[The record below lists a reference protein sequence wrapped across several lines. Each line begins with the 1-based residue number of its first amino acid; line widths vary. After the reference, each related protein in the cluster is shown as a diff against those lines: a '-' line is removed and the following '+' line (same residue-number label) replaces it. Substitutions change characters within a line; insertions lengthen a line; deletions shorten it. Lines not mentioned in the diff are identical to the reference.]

1 MTWEIWLIGVLG
13 ILCLT
18 LCYLV
23 FILNKKSK
31 ELSKE
36 NIVLDETNEQDYR
49 RDFVA
54 NVSHELRTPVSI
66 IKGFSETLLEDFEN
80 IKEKKRKDF
89 LEKINRNA
97 NRLHSLIEDLL
108 LLAQFDGNPNSL
120 KLQKIDLTTTIRE
133 VVEECKSRWDP
144 QKLNILLDL
153 PNFEVPITVDPQKMI
168 SVFEN
173 LLENAFNHAKE
184 LSRITIR
191 LKIIEKHTIAVC
203 EIEDDGQ
210 TTSAPA
216 EIEKLFERFY
226 RVDKSRSR
234 ARGGTGLG
242 LSIVKDIIEAH
253 NGKIMAKQ
261 SKSGGLIF
269 TFKLPLE
276 AMDSQG
282 NSVIVTQL

>member
-1 MTWEIWLIGVLG
+1 MNWEIWLIGVL
-13 ILCLT
+13 CLT

-23 FILNKKSK
+23 IILNKKSK

-36 NIVLDETNEQDYR
+36 NTAFDEANEEDYR

-108 LLAQFDGNPNSL
+108 LLAQFDGNPHSL
-120 KLQKIDLTTTIRE
+120 KLQTVELTTTIRE
-133 VVEECKSRWDP
+133 VVEECKSRWNP
-144 QKLNILLDL
+144 QELKVLLDL
-153 PNFEVPITVDPQKMI
+153 PNFEVPITVDPQKII

-191 LKIIEKHTIAVC
+191 LKIIEKQTMALC

-210 TTSAPA
+210 TTIAPA
-216 EIEKLFERFY
+216 EIAKLFERFY

-253 NGKIMAKQ
+253 NGQIMAKQ
-261 SKSGGLIF
+261 SKNGGLIF
-269 TFKLPLE
+269 TFKLPLQ
-276 AMDSQG
+276 AKDS
-282 NSVIVTQL
+282 

>member
-1 MTWEIWLIGVLG
+1 MTWEIWLIGVLW
-13 ILCLT
+13 IICLT

-36 NIVLDETNEQDYR
+36 NIVPNETTEEDYR

-120 KLQKIDLTTTIRE
+120 KLQTIDLTKTIRE

-144 QKLNILLDL
+144 QELNVLLDL

-191 LKIIEKHTIAVC
+191 LKIIEKHTIALC

-210 TTSAPA
+210 TTIAPS

-253 NGKIMAKQ
+253 NGHIVAKQ
-261 SKSGGLIF
+261 SKNGGLIF
-269 TFKLPLE
+269 TFKLPLQ
-276 AMDSQG
+276 AKDS
-282 NSVIVTQL
+282 

>member
-1 MTWEIWLIGVLG
+1 MNWEIWLIGVL
-13 ILCLT
+13 CLT

-23 FILNKKSK
+23 IILNKKSK

-36 NIVLDETNEQDYR
+36 NIAFDEANEEDYR

-108 LLAQFDGNPNSL
+108 VLAQFDGNPNSL
-120 KLQKIDLTTTIRE
+120 KLQTVELTKTIRE
-133 VVEECKSRWDP
+133 VVEECKLRWNP
-144 QKLNILLDL
+144 QELKVLLDL
-153 PNFEVPITVDPQKMI
+153 PNFEVPITVDPQKII

-173 LLENAFNHAKE
+173 LLENAFNHAKK

-191 LKIIEKHTIAVC
+191 LKIIEKQTMALC

-210 TTSAPA
+210 TTIAPA
-216 EIEKLFERFY
+216 EIAKLFERFY

-253 NGKIMAKQ
+253 NGQIAAKQ
-261 SKSGGLIF
+261 SKNGGLIF
-269 TFKLPLE
+269 TFKLPLQ
-276 AMDSQG
+276 AKDS
-282 NSVIVTQL
+282 

>member
-13 ILCLT
+13 ILCFILGF
-18 LCYLV
+18 LV

-31 ELSKE
+31 KLSKE
-36 NIVLDETNEQDYR
+36 NVVHDQTNEEDYR

-80 IKEKKRKDF
+80 VKEKKRKDF

-120 KLQKIDLTTTIRE
+120 KLQTIDLTKTIRE
-133 VVEECKSRWDP
+133 VVEECKSRWNP
-144 QKLNILLDL
+144 QELNVLLDL
-153 PNFEVPITVDPQKMI
+153 PNFEVPITVDPQKII

-191 LKIIEKHTIAVC
+191 LKIIEKHTIALC

-210 TTSAPA
+210 TTIAPA

-253 NGKIMAKQ
+253 NGQIVAKQ
-261 SKSGGLIF
+261 SKIGGLIF
-269 TFKLPLE
+269 TFKLPLQ
-276 AMDSQG
+276 AKDS
-282 NSVIVTQL
+282 

>member
-13 ILCLT
+13 IICLT

-31 ELSKE
+31 KLAKE
-36 NIVLDETNEQDYR
+36 NIVPNETTEEDYR

-120 KLQKIDLTTTIRE
+120 KLQTIDLTTTIRE
-133 VVEECKSRWDP
+133 VVEECKSRWNP
-144 QKLNILLDL
+144 QELKVLLDL
-153 PNFEVPITVDPQKMI
+153 PNFEVPITVDPQKMV

-184 LSRITIR
+184 VSRITIR
-191 LKIIEKHTIAVC
+191 LKIIEKHTIALC

-210 TTSAPA
+210 TTIAPA

-253 NGKIMAKQ
+253 NGQIVAKQ

-269 TFKLPLE
+269 TFKLPLQ
-276 AMDSQG
+276 AKDS
-282 NSVIVTQL
+282 

>member
-1 MTWEIWLIGVLG
+1 MNWEIWLIGVLG
-13 ILCLT
+13 MLCLT

-23 FILNKKSK
+23 IILNKKSK

-36 NIVLDETNEQDYR
+36 NTAFDEANEEDYR

-108 LLAQFDGNPNSL
+108 LLAHFDGNPHSL
-120 KLQKIDLTTTIRE
+120 KLQTVELTTTIRE
-133 VVEECKSRWDP
+133 VVEECKSRWNP
-144 QKLNILLDL
+144 QELKVLLDL
-153 PNFEVPITVDPQKMI
+153 PNFEVPITVDPQKII

-191 LKIIEKHTIAVC
+191 LKIIEKHTIALC

-210 TTSAPA
+210 TTIAPA

-276 AMDSQG
+276 AMDS
-282 NSVIVTQL
+282 

>member
-120 KLQKIDLTTTIRE
+120 KLQTIDLTKTIRE

-144 QKLNILLDL
+144 QELNVLLDL

-191 LKIIEKHTIAVC
+191 LKIIEKHTIALC

-210 TTSAPA
+210 TTIAPA

-253 NGKIMAKQ
+253 NGQIVAKQ
-261 SKSGGLIF
+261 SKIGGLIF
-269 TFKLPLE
+269 TFKLPLQ
-276 AMDSQG
+276 AKDS
-282 NSVIVTQL
+282 

>member
-1 MTWEIWLIGVLG
+1 MNWEIWLIGVL
-13 ILCLT
+13 CLT

-23 FILNKKSK
+23 IILNKKSK

-36 NIVLDETNEQDYR
+36 NIAFDEANEEDYR

-108 LLAQFDGNPNSL
+108 VLAQFDGNPNSL
-120 KLQKIDLTTTIRE
+120 KLQTVELTKTIRE
-133 VVEECKSRWDP
+133 VVEECKSRWNP
-144 QKLNILLDL
+144 QELKVLLDL
-153 PNFEVPITVDPQKMI
+153 PNFEVPITVDPQKII

-173 LLENAFNHAKE
+173 LLENAFNHAKK

-191 LKIIEKHTIAVC
+191 LKIIEKQTMALC

-210 TTSAPA
+210 TTIAPA
-216 EIEKLFERFY
+216 EIAKLFERFY

-253 NGKIMAKQ
+253 NGQIAAKQ
-261 SKSGGLIF
+261 SKNGGLIF
-269 TFKLPLE
+269 TFKLPLQ
-276 AMDSQG
+276 AKDS
-282 NSVIVTQL
+282 

>member
-13 ILCLT
+13 ILCFI

-23 FILNKKSK
+23 FTLNKMSK
-31 ELSKE
+31 KLSKE
-36 NIVLDETNEQDYR
+36 NIALDQTNEEDYR

-108 LLAQFDGNPNSL
+108 VLAQFDGNPNSL
-120 KLQKIDLTTTIRE
+120 KLQTVELTTTIRE
-133 VVEECKSRWDP
+133 VVEECKARWNP
-144 QKLNILLDL
+144 QELNVLLDL
-153 PNFEVPITVDPQKMI
+153 PNFEVPITVDPQKII

-191 LKIIEKHTIAVC
+191 LKIIEKQTMALC

-210 TTSAPA
+210 TTIAPA
-216 EIEKLFERFY
+216 EIAKLFERFY

-253 NGKIMAKQ
+253 NGQIVAKQ

-269 TFKLPLE
+269 TFKLPLQ
-276 AMDSQG
+276 AKDS
-282 NSVIVTQL
+282 

>member
-13 ILCLT
+13 IICLT

-31 ELSKE
+31 KLSKE
-36 NIVLDETNEQDYR
+36 NIVPNETTEEDYR

-120 KLQKIDLTTTIRE
+120 KLQTIDLTKTIRE

-144 QKLNILLDL
+144 QELKVLLDL
-153 PNFEVPITVDPQKMI
+153 PNFEVPITVDPQKMV

-210 TTSAPA
+210 NTIAPA

-253 NGKIMAKQ
+253 NGQIVAKQ

-269 TFKLPLE
+269 TFKLPL
-276 AMDSQG
+276 
-282 NSVIVTQL
+282 

>member
-1 MTWEIWLIGVLG
+1 MRI
-13 ILCLT
+13 
-18 LCYLV
+18 
-23 FILNKKSK
+23 
-31 ELSKE
+31 
-36 NIVLDETNEQDYR
+36 
-49 RDFVA
+49 
-54 NVSHELRTPVSI
+54 
-66 IKGFSETLLEDFEN
+66 
-80 IKEKKRKDF
+80 KKRKLCSIKQKDF

-120 KLQKIDLTTTIRE
+120 KLQTIDLTKTIRE

-144 QKLNILLDL
+144 QELNVLLDL

-210 TTSAPA
+210 TTIAPA
-216 EIEKLFERFY
+216 EIENLFERFY

-276 AMDSQG
+276 AMDS
-282 NSVIVTQL
+282 

>member
-13 ILCLT
+13 ILCLI

-120 KLQKIDLTTTIRE
+120 KLQTIDLTTTIRE
-133 VVEECKSRWDP
+133 VVEECKSRWNP
-144 QKLNILLDL
+144 QELKVLLDL
-153 PNFEVPITVDPQKMI
+153 PNFEVPITVDPQKMV

-191 LKIIEKHTIAVC
+191 LKIIEKHTIALC

-210 TTSAPA
+210 TTIAPA

-253 NGKIMAKQ
+253 NGQIVAKQ

-269 TFKLPLE
+269 TFKLPLQ
-276 AMDSQG
+276 AKDS
-282 NSVIVTQL
+282 

>member
-1 MTWEIWLIGVLG
+1 MNWEIWLIGVL
-13 ILCLT
+13 CLT

-23 FILNKKSK
+23 IILNKKSK

-36 NIVLDETNEQDYR
+36 NIAFDEANEEDYR

-108 LLAQFDGNPNSL
+108 VLAQFDGNPNSL
-120 KLQKIDLTTTIRE
+120 KLQTVELTKTIRE
-133 VVEECKSRWDP
+133 VVEECKSRWNP
-144 QKLNILLDL
+144 QELKVLLDL
-153 PNFEVPITVDPQKMI
+153 PNFEVPITVDPQKII

-173 LLENAFNHAKE
+173 LLENAFNHAKK

-191 LKIIEKHTIAVC
+191 LKIIEKQTMALC

-210 TTSAPA
+210 TTIAPA
-216 EIEKLFERFY
+216 EIAKLFERFY

-253 NGKIMAKQ
+253 NGQIAAKQ
-261 SKSGGLIF
+261 SKNGGLIF
-269 TFKLPLE
+269 TFKLPLK
-276 AMDSQG
+276 AKDS
-282 NSVIVTQL
+282 

>member
-13 ILCLT
+13 IICLT

-31 ELSKE
+31 KLAKE
-36 NIVLDETNEQDYR
+36 NIVPNETTEEDYR

-120 KLQKIDLTTTIRE
+120 KLQTIDLTTTIRE
-133 VVEECKSRWDP
+133 VVEECKSRWNP
-144 QKLNILLDL
+144 QELKVLLDL
-153 PNFEVPITVDPQKMI
+153 PNFEVPITVDPQKMV

-191 LKIIEKHTIAVC
+191 LKIIEKHTIALC

-210 TTSAPA
+210 TTIAPA

-253 NGKIMAKQ
+253 NGQIVAKQ

-269 TFKLPLE
+269 TFKLPLQ
-276 AMDSQG
+276 AKDS
-282 NSVIVTQL
+282 

>member
-120 KLQKIDLTTTIRE
+120 KLQTIDLTTTIRE
-133 VVEECKSRWDP
+133 VVEECKSRWNP
-144 QKLNILLDL
+144 QELKVLLDL

-191 LKIIEKHTIAVC
+191 LKIIEKHTIALC

-210 TTSAPA
+210 TTIAPA

-253 NGKIMAKQ
+253 NGHIVAKQ

-269 TFKLPLE
+269 TFKLPLQ
-276 AMDSQG
+276 AKDS
-282 NSVIVTQL
+282 

>member
-120 KLQKIDLTTTIRE
+120 KLQTIDLTKTIRE

-144 QKLNILLDL
+144 QELNVLLDL

-210 TTSAPA
+210 TTIAPA

-242 LSIVKDIIEAH
+242 LSIVKDIIEAQK
-253 NGKIMAKQ
+253 GQIMAKQ
-261 SKSGGLIF
+261 SKCGGLIF
-269 TFKLPLE
+269 TFKLPLQVK
-276 AMDSQG
+276 DS
-282 NSVIVTQL
+282 

>member
-1 MTWEIWLIGVLG
+1 MNWEIWLIGVLG
-13 ILCLT
+13 MLCLT

-23 FILNKKSK
+23 IILNKKSK

-36 NIVLDETNEQDYR
+36 NTAFDEANEEDYR

-108 LLAQFDGNPNSL
+108 LLAQFDGNPHSL
-120 KLQKIDLTTTIRE
+120 KLQTVELTTTIRE
-133 VVEECKSRWDP
+133 VVEECKSRWNP
-144 QKLNILLDL
+144 QELKVLLDL

-191 LKIIEKHTIAVC
+191 LKIIEKHTIALC

-210 TTSAPA
+210 TTIAPA

-253 NGKIMAKQ
+253 NGQIVAKQ
-261 SKSGGLIF
+261 SKIGGLIF
-269 TFKLPLE
+269 TFKLPLQ
-276 AMDSQG
+276 AKDS
-282 NSVIVTQL
+282 

>member
-13 ILCLT
+13 ILCFI

-23 FILNKKSK
+23 FTLNKKSK
-31 ELSKE
+31 KRSKE
-36 NIVLDETNEQDYR
+36 NIAFDQTNEEDYR

-108 LLAQFDGNPNSL
+108 VLAQFDGNPNSL
-120 KLQKIDLTTTIRE
+120 KLQTVELTTTIRE
-133 VVEECKSRWDP
+133 VVEECKSRWNP
-144 QKLNILLDL
+144 QELNVLLDL
-153 PNFEVPITVDPQKMI
+153 PNFEVPITVDPQKII

-191 LKIIEKHTIAVC
+191 LKIIEKQTMALC

-210 TTSAPA
+210 TTIAPA
-216 EIEKLFERFY
+216 EIAKLFERFY

-242 LSIVKDIIEAH
+242 LCIVKDIIEAH
-253 NGKIMAKQ
+253 NGQIVAKQ

-269 TFKLPLE
+269 TFKLPLQ
-276 AMDSQG
+276 AKDS
-282 NSVIVTQL
+282 

>member
-13 ILCLT
+13 IICLT

-31 ELSKE
+31 KLAKE
-36 NIVLDETNEQDYR
+36 NIVPNETTEEDYR

-120 KLQKIDLTTTIRE
+120 KLQTIDLTTTIRE
-133 VVEECKSRWDP
+133 VVEECKSRWNP
-144 QKLNILLDL
+144 QELKVLLDL
-153 PNFEVPITVDPQKMI
+153 PNFEVPITVDPQKMV

-184 LSRITIR
+184 VSRITIR
-191 LKIIEKHTIAVC
+191 LKIIEKHTIALC

-210 TTSAPA
+210 TTIATA

-253 NGKIMAKQ
+253 NGHIVAKQ

-269 TFKLPLE
+269 TFKLPL
-276 AMDSQG
+276 
-282 NSVIVTQL
+282 

>member
-13 ILCLT
+13 IICLT

-31 ELSKE
+31 KLAKE
-36 NIVLDETNEQDYR
+36 NIVPNETTEEDYR

-120 KLQKIDLTTTIRE
+120 KLQTIDLTTTIRE

-144 QKLNILLDL
+144 QELKVLLDL

-184 LSRITIR
+184 VSRITIR
-191 LKIIEKHTIAVC
+191 LKIIEKHTIALC

-210 TTSAPA
+210 TTIAPA

-253 NGKIMAKQ
+253 NGHIVAKQ

-269 TFKLPLE
+269 TFKLPLQ
-276 AMDSQG
+276 AKDS
-282 NSVIVTQL
+282 

>member
-13 ILCLT
+13 IICLI

-31 ELSKE
+31 ELAKE
-36 NIVLDETNEQDYR
+36 NIVPNETTEEDYR

-120 KLQKIDLTTTIRE
+120 KLHTIDLTTTIRE
-133 VVEECKSRWDP
+133 VVEECKSRWNP
-144 QKLNILLDL
+144 QELKVLLDL
-153 PNFEVPITVDPQKMI
+153 PNFEVPITVDPQKMV

-191 LKIIEKHTIAVC
+191 LKIIEKHTIALC

-210 TTSAPA
+210 TTIAPA

-253 NGKIMAKQ
+253 NGHIVAKQ

-269 TFKLPLE
+269 TFKLPLQ
-276 AMDSQG
+276 AKDS
-282 NSVIVTQL
+282 

>member
-13 ILCLT
+13 IICLI

-31 ELSKE
+31 ELAKE
-36 NIVLDETNEQDYR
+36 NIVPNETTEEDYR

-120 KLQKIDLTTTIRE
+120 KLQTIDLTTTIRE
-133 VVEECKSRWDP
+133 VVEECKSRWNP
-144 QKLNILLDL
+144 QELKVLLDL

-184 LSRITIR
+184 VSRITIR
-191 LKIIEKHTIAVC
+191 LKIIEKHTIALC

-210 TTSAPA
+210 TTIAPA

-253 NGKIMAKQ
+253 NGQIVAKQ

-269 TFKLPLE
+269 TFKLPLQ
-276 AMDSQG
+276 AKDS
-282 NSVIVTQL
+282 

>member
-13 ILCLT
+13 IICLI

-31 ELSKE
+31 ELAKE
-36 NIVLDETNEQDYR
+36 NIVPNETTEEDYR

-120 KLQKIDLTTTIRE
+120 KLQTIDLTKTIRE

-144 QKLNILLDL
+144 QELNVLLDL

-184 LSRITIR
+184 VSRITIR
-191 LKIIEKHTIAVC
+191 LKIIEKHTIALC

-210 TTSAPA
+210 TTIAPA

-253 NGKIMAKQ
+253 NGQIVAKQ

-269 TFKLPLE
+269 TFKLPL
-276 AMDSQG
+276 
-282 NSVIVTQL
+282 

>member
-13 ILCLT
+13 IICLT

-23 FILNKKSK
+23 FTLNKKSK
-31 ELSKE
+31 KLAKE
-36 NIVLDETNEQDYR
+36 NIVPNETTEEDYR

-120 KLQKIDLTTTIRE
+120 KLQTIDLTTTIRE
-133 VVEECKSRWDP
+133 VVEECKSRWNP
-144 QKLNILLDL
+144 QELKVLLDL

-191 LKIIEKHTIAVC
+191 LKIIEKHTIALC

-210 TTSAPA
+210 TTIATA

-253 NGKIMAKQ
+253 NGHIVAKQ

-269 TFKLPLE
+269 TFKLPLQ
-276 AMDSQG
+276 AKDS
-282 NSVIVTQL
+282 

>member
-1 MTWEIWLIGVLG
+1 MNWEIWLIGVLG
-13 ILCLT
+13 MLCLT

-23 FILNKKSK
+23 IILNKKSK

-36 NIVLDETNEQDYR
+36 NTAFDEANEEDYR

-108 LLAQFDGNPNSL
+108 LLAQFDGNPHSL
-120 KLQKIDLTTTIRE
+120 KLQTVELTTTIRE
-133 VVEECKSRWDP
+133 VVEECKSRWNP
-144 QKLNILLDL
+144 QELKVLLDL

-191 LKIIEKHTIAVC
+191 LKIIEKQTMALC

-210 TTSAPA
+210 TTIAPA
-216 EIEKLFERFY
+216 EIAKLFERFY

-253 NGKIMAKQ
+253 NGQIVAKQ
-261 SKSGGLIF
+261 SKIGGLIF
-269 TFKLPLE
+269 TFKLPLQ
-276 AMDSQG
+276 AKDS
-282 NSVIVTQL
+282 

>member
-1 MTWEIWLIGVLG
+1 MNWEIWLIGVL
-13 ILCLT
+13 CLT

-23 FILNKKSK
+23 IILNKKSK

-36 NIVLDETNEQDYR
+36 NIAFDEANEEDYR

-108 LLAQFDGNPNSL
+108 VLAQFDGNPNSL
-120 KLQKIDLTTTIRE
+120 KLQTIDLTTTIRE

-144 QKLNILLDL
+144 QELKVLLDL
-153 PNFEVPITVDPQKMI
+153 PNFEVPITVDPQKII

-173 LLENAFNHAKE
+173 LLENAFNHAKK

-191 LKIIEKHTIAVC
+191 LKIIEKQTMALC

-210 TTSAPA
+210 TTIAPA
-216 EIEKLFERFY
+216 EIAKLFERFY

-253 NGKIMAKQ
+253 NGHIVAKQ

-269 TFKLPLE
+269 TFKLPLQ
-276 AMDSQG
+276 AKDS
-282 NSVIVTQL
+282 

>member
-120 KLQKIDLTTTIRE
+120 KLQTIDLTTTIRE
-133 VVEECKSRWDP
+133 VVEECKSRWNP
-144 QKLNILLDL
+144 QELKVLLDL

-191 LKIIEKHTIAVC
+191 LKIIEKHTIALC

-210 TTSAPA
+210 TTISPA

-253 NGKIMAKQ
+253 NGQIMAKQ
-261 SKSGGLIF
+261 SKNGGLIF
-269 TFKLPLE
+269 TFKLPLQ
-276 AMDSQG
+276 AKDS
-282 NSVIVTQL
+282 

>member
-36 NIVLDETNEQDYR
+36 NIVPNETTEEDYR

-120 KLQKIDLTTTIRE
+120 KLQTIDLTTTIRE
-133 VVEECKSRWDP
+133 VVEECKSRWNP
-144 QKLNILLDL
+144 QELKVLLDL

-184 LSRITIR
+184 VSRITIR
-191 LKIIEKHTIAVC
+191 LKIIEKHTIALC

-210 TTSAPA
+210 TTIAPA

-253 NGKIMAKQ
+253 NGQIVAKQ

-269 TFKLPLE
+269 TFKLPLQ
-276 AMDSQG
+276 AKDS
-282 NSVIVTQL
+282 

>member
-13 ILCLT
+13 IICLT

-31 ELSKE
+31 KLAKE
-36 NIVLDETNEQDYR
+36 NIVPNETTEEDYR

-120 KLQKIDLTTTIRE
+120 KLQTIDLTKTIRE

-144 QKLNILLDL
+144 QELNVLLDL

-191 LKIIEKHTIAVC
+191 LKIIEKHTIALC

-210 TTSAPA
+210 TTIAPA

-276 AMDSQG
+276 AMDS
-282 NSVIVTQL
+282 

>member
-13 ILCLT
+13 IICLT

-31 ELSKE
+31 KLAKE
-36 NIVLDETNEQDYR
+36 NIVPKETTEEDYR

-120 KLQKIDLTTTIRE
+120 KLQTIDLTTTIRE
-133 VVEECKSRWDP
+133 VVEECKSRWNP
-144 QKLNILLDL
+144 QELKVLLDL
-153 PNFEVPITVDPQKMI
+153 PNFEVPITVDPQKMV

-184 LSRITIR
+184 VSRITIR
-191 LKIIEKHTIAVC
+191 LKIIEKHTIALC

-210 TTSAPA
+210 TTIAPA

-253 NGKIMAKQ
+253 NGQIVAKQ

-269 TFKLPLE
+269 TFKLPLQ
-276 AMDSQG
+276 AKDS
-282 NSVIVTQL
+282 

>member
-31 ELSKE
+31 KLAKE
-36 NIVLDETNEQDYR
+36 NIVPNETTEEDYR

-120 KLQKIDLTTTIRE
+120 KLQTIDLTTTIRE
-133 VVEECKSRWDP
+133 VVEECKSRWNP
-144 QKLNILLDL
+144 QELKVLLDL
-153 PNFEVPITVDPQKMI
+153 PNFEVPIMVDPQKMV

-210 TTSAPA
+210 TTIAPA

-276 AMDSQG
+276 AMDS
-282 NSVIVTQL
+282 

>member
-13 ILCLT
+13 ILCFI

-23 FILNKKSK
+23 FTLNKMSK
-31 ELSKE
+31 KLSKE
-36 NIVLDETNEQDYR
+36 NIAFDQTNEEDYR

-108 LLAQFDGNPNSL
+108 VLAQFDGNPNSL
-120 KLQKIDLTTTIRE
+120 KLQTVELTTTIRE
-133 VVEECKSRWDP
+133 VVEECKARWNP
-144 QKLNILLDL
+144 QELNVLLDL
-153 PNFEVPITVDPQKMI
+153 PNFEVPITVDPQKII

-191 LKIIEKHTIAVC
+191 LKIIEKQTVALC

-210 TTSAPA
+210 ITIAPA
-216 EIEKLFERFY
+216 EIAKLFERFY

-253 NGKIMAKQ
+253 NGQIVAKQ

-269 TFKLPLE
+269 TFKLPLQ
-276 AMDSQG
+276 AKDS
-282 NSVIVTQL
+282 

>member
-13 ILCLT
+13 ILCFILGF
-18 LCYLV
+18 LV

-31 ELSKE
+31 KLSKE
-36 NIVLDETNEQDYR
+36 NVVHDQTNEEDYR

-80 IKEKKRKDF
+80 VKEKKRKDF

-120 KLQKIDLTTTIRE
+120 KLQTIDLTKTIRE

-144 QKLNILLDL
+144 QELNVLLDL
-153 PNFEVPITVDPQKMI
+153 PNFEVPIKVDPQKMI

-191 LKIIEKHTIAVC
+191 LKIIEKHTIALC

-210 TTSAPA
+210 TTIAPA

-253 NGKIMAKQ
+253 NGQIMAKQ
-261 SKSGGLIF
+261 SKNGGLIF
-269 TFKLPLE
+269 TFKLPLQ
-276 AMDSQG
+276 AKDS
-282 NSVIVTQL
+282 

>member
-13 ILCLT
+13 IICFI

-23 FILNKKSK
+23 FTLNKKSK
-31 ELSKE
+31 ELAKE
-36 NIVLDETNEQDYR
+36 NIVPSETTEEDYR

-120 KLQKIDLTTTIRE
+120 KLQTIDLTTTIRE
-133 VVEECKSRWDP
+133 VVEECKSRWNP
-144 QKLNILLDL
+144 QELKVLLDL
-153 PNFEVPITVDPQKMI
+153 PNFEVPITVDPQKMV

-173 LLENAFNHAKE
+173 LLDNAFNHAKE
-184 LSRITIR
+184 LSQIKIR
-191 LKIIEKHTIAVC
+191 LKIIEKHTIALC

-210 TTSAPA
+210 TTIDPA
-216 EIEKLFERFY
+216 EIDKLFERFY

-253 NGKIMAKQ
+253 NGQIMAKQ
-261 SKSGGLIF
+261 SRGGGLTF
-269 TFKLPLE
+269 TFKLPLK
-276 AMDSQG
+276 SN
-282 NSVIVTQL
+282 NS

>member
-13 ILCLT
+13 ILCFILGF
-18 LCYLV
+18 LV

-31 ELSKE
+31 KLSKE
-36 NIVLDETNEQDYR
+36 NVVHDQTNEEDYR

-80 IKEKKRKDF
+80 VKEKKRKDF

-120 KLQKIDLTTTIRE
+120 KLQTIDLTKTIRE
-133 VVEECKSRWDP
+133 VVEECKSRWNP
-144 QKLNILLDL
+144 QELNVLLDL

-191 LKIIEKHTIAVC
+191 LKIIEKHTIALC

-210 TTSAPA
+210 TTIAPA

-253 NGKIMAKQ
+253 NGQIMAKQ
-261 SKSGGLIF
+261 SKNGGLIF
-269 TFKLPLE
+269 TFKLPLQ
-276 AMDSQG
+276 AKDS
-282 NSVIVTQL
+282 